1 MAITEGNTSIRG
13 KTARVFFAIWPDDT
27 AQKQLAL
34 LAERLQAESLCRGQK
49 AKTENIH
56 LTLVFV
62 GEVDIDKLKTLHV
75 VANGIK
81 GLGVR
86 AFDFVIKEIC
96 YWKHNRVAYAAAG
109 EIPQELMY
117 LVSALQ
123 DALFAAGFP
132 IERRAYKPHITLMR
146 KASCHSLPKLAEPI
160 AWQAREWML
169 IKSEQTS
176 DGALYIPIG
185 RWPLGNP

>member
-1 MAITEGNTSIRG
+1 MRITEGNTNIRG
-13 KTARVFFAIWPDDT
+13 KTARFFFAIWPDDT

-34 LAERLQAESLCRGQK
+34 LAERLQAESLCSGQK
-49 AKTENIH
+49 TQTENIH

-62 GEVDIDKLKTLHV
+62 GEADVDKLKTLRV
-75 VANGIK
+75 IADGIK
-81 GLGVR
+81 GPSAR

-96 YWKHNRVAYAAAG
+96 YWKHNQIAYAAAC
-109 EIPQELMY
+109 EAPQELMC

-132 IERRAYKPHITLMR
+132 IERRPYKPHITLMR
-146 KASCHSLPKLAEPI
+146 KASCYSLPKLAKPI
-160 AWQAREWML
+160 AWQAREWIL
-169 IKSEQTS
+169 VKSEQTS
-176 DGALYIPIG
+176 GGPVYIPIG